1 MNAWMKKVQ
10 NVWKK
15 YTQSKAFA
23 SLTGSLIAIF
33 IGLMAGFLVMLIAKP
48 SAAFPGLGTLL
59 TDGFLRMGD
68 VLFYATPVL
77 LTGLSVGFAFKMGLF
92 NIGASG
98 QYTMGM
104 YCAMAVGFLVK
115 GLPSALHVVLCLAA
129 GILGGALWGALPGF
143 FKAFLNV
150 NEVIT
155 SIMFNYIGMYLVDIM
170 IKNSSTM
177 YNTSTTRTNYIPQS
191 AQLLPLDAGNS
202 SLNIGLILALIIA
215 VALWFVLSKTTF
227 GYELRATGFNKNA
240 ALCAGMNSKRNVM
253 LAMVIAGA
261 LSGLGGALYVLSP
274 SKILGASMTYEPIN
288 VISSY
293 GFNGIAVALL
303 GGSHPIGIIF
313 SAIFISFIQRGGTAT
328 AILGFK
334 PEIVDIVI
342 AVTIYLASFSMAIR
356 LAFKKFFKRNKQPTK
371 EAAFR
376 ETASAG
382 ATKPLPGKEEA
393 ERAPEEHAHLED
405 SGQALEKEKLASEE
419 KGKEEL

>member
-1 MNAWMKKVQ
+1 
-10 NVWKK
+10 
-15 YTQSKAFA
+15 
-23 SLTGSLIAIF
+23 
-33 IGLMAGFLVMLIAKP
+33 
-48 SAAFPGLGTLL
+48 
-59 TDGFLRMGD
+59 
-68 VLFYATPVL
+68 
-77 LTGLSVGFAFKMGLF
+77 
-92 NIGASG
+92 
-98 QYTMGM
+98 
-104 YCAMAVGFLVK
+104 
-115 GLPSALHVVLCLAA
+115 
-129 GILGGALWGALPGF
+129 
-143 FKAFLNV
+143 
-150 NEVIT
+150 
-155 SIMFNYIGMYLVDIM
+155 
-170 IKNSSTM
+170 
-177 YNTSTTRTNYIPQS
+177 
-191 AQLLPLDAGNS
+191 
-202 SLNIGLILALIIA
+202 
-215 VALWFVLSKTTF
+215 
-227 GYELRATGFNKNA
+227 
-240 ALCAGMNSKRNVM
+240 
-253 LAMVIAGA
+253 
-261 LSGLGGALYVLSP
+261 
-274 SKILGASMTYEPIN
+274 MTYEPIN